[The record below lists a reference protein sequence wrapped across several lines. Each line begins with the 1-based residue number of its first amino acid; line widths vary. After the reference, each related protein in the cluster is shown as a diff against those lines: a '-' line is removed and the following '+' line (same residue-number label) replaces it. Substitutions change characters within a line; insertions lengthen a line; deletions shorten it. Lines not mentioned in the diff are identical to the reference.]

1 LFFFLYF
8 FNFLLLATDVVG
20 AVQFFYR
27 RNPASMKALWLS
39 QVQGSTP
46 QEKEEKEKEEVSPL
60 LQEFYRHRLFAVSC
74 TLRVVADRA
83 GTTEAP
89 TSAPSSASLP
99 RPVIAAGGGVGGAAA
114 LPLDPSEGV
123 HMQVEVHGQSRRM
136 SSCAPSTCPAA
147 PSANIY
153 GVSESGAEAGA
164 GAKTASPRG
173 GANRKFLMKA
183 GVVLTAPAASA
194 SASSESAS
202 SELAQRPQLLL
213 LPPHP
218 PPAAPIA
225 GQRAAEGTQGAEAVH
240 KPPMLRAA
248 LGSVFTAIY
257 YLQVRCPL
265 PMRAGAEDG
274 AVAAVGVGTH
284 CSSRVQRWQSSD
296 CSSCTVD
303 HCLEN
308 VASSSSSSPPSVS
321 SVAALGLSVKGLRD
335 VVQLTQGAIADL
347 RVRVTETRDWLAAGS
362 SSRVL
367 TAWKCAPVPV
377 PVPVVTDA
385 ADAGRERA
393 AEAVEVCFE
402 LVVKLVPV
410 TLGLVP
416 LPPLQVRAL

>member
-1 LFFFLYF
+1 
-8 FNFLLLATDVVG
+8 
-20 AVQFFYR
+20 VQFFYR

-46 QEKEEKEKEEVSPL
+46 QEKEKEEVSPL
-60 LQEFYRHRLFAVSC
+60 LQDFYRHRLFAVSC

-83 GTTEAP
+83 GGTTEAS
-89 TSAPSSASLP
+89 TSAPSSVSLP
-99 RPVIAAGGGVGGAAA
+99 RPVIAAGGGVGEAAA
-114 LPLDPSEGV
+114 LPLDPSAGV
-123 HMQVEVHGQSRRM
+123 HMQVEVEGQSRRM
-136 SSCAPSTCPAA
+136 GSCAPSTCPAA
-147 PSANIY
+147 APSANID
-153 GVSESGAEAGA
+153 GVPESGAEAEAGA
-164 GAKTASPRG
+164 GAKPASPRG
-173 GANRKFLMKA
+173 GANRNFLMKA
-183 GVVLTAPAASA
+183 GVVLNAQAA
-194 SASSESAS
+194 SASSESA
-202 SELAQRPQLLL
+202 QRSQL
-213 LPPHP
+213 LPPPP
-218 PPAAPIA
+218 PPAAAPVA
-225 GQRAAEGTQGAEAVH
+225 GQRAAEGIQGAEAVH

-265 PMRAGAEDG
+265 PLPTRAGAEEG
-274 AVAAVGVGTH
+274 AVGVGSH

-308 VASSSSSSPPSVS
+308 VASSSPSVS
-321 SVAALGLSVKGLRD
+321 SVATSGLSVKGLRD
-335 VVQLTQGAIADL
+335 VAQLTQGAIADL

-377 PVPVVTDA
+377 VTDA
-385 ADAGRERA
+385 ADARRERV

-402 LVVKLVPV
+402 LVVRLVPV

-416 LPPLQVRAL
+416 LPPLQVCALCDIDCCGSL